1 LCSEGFDESKKEMAC
16 DGGSSSQG
24 LIVIGGFHVD
34 ALVAAAVNKAK
45 DHGW

>member
-1 LCSEGFDESKKEMAC
+1 MAC

-24 LIVIGGFHVD
+24 LIVISGLHVD

-45 DHGW
+45 GHGW